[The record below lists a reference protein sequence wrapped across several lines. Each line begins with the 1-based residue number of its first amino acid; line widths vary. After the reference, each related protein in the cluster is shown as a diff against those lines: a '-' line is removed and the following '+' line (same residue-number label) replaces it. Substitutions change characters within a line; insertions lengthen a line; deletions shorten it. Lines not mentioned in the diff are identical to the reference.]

1 MTIWPRVCGTK
12 EVCEILSYTG
22 RFDPGLLKKAVEKDK
37 DGRQHGE
44 EKNQEMDQE
53 ERLRLMHCKVEAWAR
68 YKEARRLAKRLGDH
82 PKGGRDAAQLAQRLT
97 SHQRRLLERL
107 KSGEL
112 LGEMNIAV
120 TEWGHGRL
128 EFPDGHFVDIGG
140 STGGWTRKLDD
151 DWAAPS
157 FECSI
162 LYRLVS
168 A

>member
-1 MTIWPRVCGTK
+1 M
-12 EVCEILSYTG
+12 SYTG

-82 PKGGRDAAQLAQRLT
+82 PKSGRDAAQLAQRLT

-140 STGGWTRKLDD
+140 STGGCVLPT
-151 DWAAPS
+151 
-157 FECSI
+157 
-162 LYRLVS
+162 
-168 A
+168 